1 MNILEHYKHDEITS
15 IVRNLILIRVV
26 EEEVVNKYGKPG
38 EEQHMRCPVHLSI
51 GQEAAAVGACT
62 HLTAMIAFLQLT
74 VATPITLP
82 KAAMYAEWC

>member
-26 EEEVVNKYGKPG
+26 EESLLINTANLARSSTCDARCTVNWARGCCCWRM
-38 EEQHMRCPVHLSI
+38 HSLN
-51 GQEAAAVGACT
+51 
-62 HLTAMIAFLQLT
+62 LMIAFIQLT